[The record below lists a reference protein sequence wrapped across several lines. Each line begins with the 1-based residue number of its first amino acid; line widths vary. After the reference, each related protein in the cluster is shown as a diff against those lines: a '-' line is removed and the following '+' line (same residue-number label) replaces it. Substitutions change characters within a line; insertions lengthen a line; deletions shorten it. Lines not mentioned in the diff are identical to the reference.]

1 VLLVRT
7 TDYTATN
14 GTSVVLALAAT
25 ASDTL
30 VVVAYGA
37 FNVANTY
44 TQAQSDA
51 RFYQTAVTPSSSNP
65 VLNAAQAIWQ
75 RGISI
80 SLAASQ
86 GNVYTSDRWSISTT
100 ANAAT
105 TVSQQVTGDT
115 TNLPNIQYCSRV
127 QRNSGQTGTT
137 GQFLYQTFESINSI
151 PFAGKTVTL
160 SFYIRAGATF
170 LSSAA
175 TMTAKLWSGTGTD
188 QNILS
193 GLTGQVQVAAVTPT
207 LTATW
212 QRVTVTGTVGTT
224 ATQIGL
230 GFDMG
235 AVGTAGATDYLET
248 TGWQIDIGSVAL
260 PFRTYAATIQGELAA
275 CQRYYQKSY
284 AIGVAP
290 GTSTPGD
297 YSMTMVENNIPNN
310 NYYHYQP
317 LIVQTRTAPTVTIY
331 SAFGN
336 TTKVTT
342 TAGSDL
348 AANSG
353 VAVLINDNHF
363 NIQNLSGGALT
374 ASAGGFLFYY
384 VASAEL

>member
-1 VLLVRT
+1 
-7 TDYTATN
+7 
-14 GTSVVLALAAT
+14 VLALAAT

-75 RGISI
+75 RGTSI

-105 TVSQQVTGDT
+105 TVSQQITGDT

-235 AVGTAGATDYLET
+235 AVGTAGATDYVET
-248 TGWQIDIGSVAL
+248 TGWQIDVGSVAL
-260 PFRTYAATIQGELAA
+260 PFRTYAATFEGELAA
-275 CQRYYQKSY
+275 CQRYYERRTATDAFNTFAAGSGQ
-284 AIGVAP
+284 
-290 GTSTPGD
+290 ST
-297 YSMTMVENNIPNN
+297 TAAWLNVNTKVT
-310 NYYHYQP
+310 
-317 LIVQTRTAPTVTIY
+317 LRTAPTSIDFSSVAIADGTNAAIAVTALVIQ
-331 SAFGN
+331 G
-336 TTKVTT
+336 TTNGTNSFNLVATV
-342 TAGSDL
+342 
-348 AANSG
+348 AASG
-353 VAVLINDNHF
+353 VQYRPYYLLANN
-363 NIQNLSGGALT
+363 SS
-374 ASAGGFLFYY
+374 SAY
-384 VASAEL
+384 VGWSAEL